1 MPGQQYD
8 SIVRNFLEEEGGVIV
23 YLSDDSVFIRALRNI
38 VSRVIGLKGELLFPF
53 SQPEQALVK
62 CLELRDNNIPCILF
76 VERMLGE
83 RPTTDFI
90 IRLSREFPGIRM
102 IVLTWKAT
110 LETVA
115 YFFELGVSRVLVKP
129 ASANKVIEEL
139 AATINPPSELKR
151 QMDRC
156 AAFLADDNFDEA
168 LEVTDRILILKPDSA
183 RGLAMRG
190 DALMGIGETDK
201 AMQAYIA
208 AHESKPIFMAPLI
221 KLAAAFKDMDHDRAL
236 GYMKQLDEISPLN
249 PERKIDIAEEHL
261 RRNEQAEAEAYLD
274 KSMEVAEA
282 EQLSMVG
289 DLTERIA
296 DAVAPVAPNLAI
308 KYLNRAIDSKRVLSR
323 DDLIHFNRLGIILRG
338 EGQWKEAVDVYMK
351 ALTIAPDDP
360 IIHYN
365 MGLAYWEGNERTTAM
380 KSFEQA
386 LSLDPEFYK
395 GSIGAALNVGSLFL
409 DMRQYDDAE
418 PYFEHVLELDPENHT
433 AKKRLNDAR
442 NRIPPSHTPKS
453 KSRSTETAYDV
464 DATNYAV
471 DEPTPQEHRKNPPS
485 GNVFNVDKMSEK
497 PKAKK
502 SRKKNGTT
510 FNVDELSGSTAPP
523 PSEKERPAPTAGFN
537 VDELGDTPAA
547 GGRRKKKT
555 GKVTKLDF

>member
-53 SQPEQALVK
+53 SQPEQAMVK

-201 AMQAYIA
+201 AMQAYMA

-221 KLAAAFKDMDHDRAL
+221 KLATAFKDMDHDRAL

-338 EGQWKEAVDVYMK
+338 EGQWQEAVNVYMK
-351 ALTIAPDDP
+351 ALEIAPDDP

-365 MGLAYWEGNERTTAM
+365 MGLAYWEGNERMTAM
-380 KSFEQA
+380 ESFEKA
-386 LSLDPEFYK
+386 LSLDPGFIPEVSEPL
-395 GSIGAALNVGSLFL
+395 SISVLSILICANTKTPNPILNTSL
-409 DMRQYDDAE
+409 
-418 PYFEHVLELDPENHT
+418 N
-433 AKKRLNDAR
+433 
-442 NRIPPSHTPKS
+442 
-453 KSRSTETAYDV
+453 ST
-464 DATNYAV
+464 
-471 DEPTPQEHRKNPPS
+471 RKITRP
-485 GNVFNVDKMSEK
+485 
-497 PKAKK
+497 
-502 SRKKNGTT
+502 KNGSMMPESESRLPTHP
-510 FNVDELSGSTAPP
+510 NRSPDPP
-523 PSEKERPAPTAGFN
+523 KPPMMSILRASPWTNQLRKRKEKNTLPAPFST
-537 VDELGDTPAA
+537 LM
-547 GGRRKKKT
+547 K
-555 GKVTKLDF
+555 